1 MRLKLSDNLNGS
13 EEKMEPKNDPERR
26 QHVPYILNGELYRIE
41 NQVGDNVTVKCCY
54 CPPDRIY
61 RGSVRSTGNFH
72 MHIKVGTLNI
82 LHWSPERFSCFFTL
96 REQRRHSSLLGK
108 LHEMKVA
115 ALEERRDRIMKNRRF
130 GKPRKKTPTPTPLPT
145 TSAAAQSNSG
155 VFLDIQATPAGNESH
170 ELKIKTVFQRHK
182 QEQEGA
188 TRRVRLREQER
199 DVNIS
204 PCQSPLE

>member
-1 MRLKLSDNLNGS
+1 MLFVCGWNSTFN
-13 EEKMEPKNDPERR
+13 
-26 QHVPYILNGELYRIE
+26 
-41 NQVGDNVTVKCCY
+41 
-54 CPPDRIY
+54 
-61 RGSVRSTGNFH
+61 RGG
-72 MHIKVGTLNI
+72 
-82 LHWSPERFSCFFTL
+82 
-96 REQRRHSSLLGK
+96 
-108 LHEMKVA
+108 
-115 ALEERRDRIMKNRRF
+115 DRIMKNRRF